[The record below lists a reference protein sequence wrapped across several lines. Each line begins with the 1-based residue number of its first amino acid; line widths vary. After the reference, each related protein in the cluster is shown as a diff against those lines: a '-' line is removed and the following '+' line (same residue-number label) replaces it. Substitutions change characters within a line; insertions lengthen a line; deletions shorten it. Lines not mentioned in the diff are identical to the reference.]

1 MKYNPD
7 KCHLLVYTRNPFFIN
22 IGGHIIFNSTEE
34 KLLGIEIDSQL
45 LVENHV
51 STLCKKLVKSYML
64 FQELLYDLEKR
75 EYLMKTL

>member
-7 KCHLLVYTRNPFFIN
+7 KCHLLVSTRNPFLIN
-22 IGGHIIFNSTEE
+22 LGGHIIFSSTEE
-34 KLLGIEIDSQL
+34 KLLGILSSYLKIMYL
-45 LVENHV
+45 HFA
-51 STLCKKLVKSYML
+51 KKLVKNYML